1 MTYIYDILL
10 NFKEELIEFYDWNK
24 NDNIIHIRKIP
35 LIKIPTKDLYNI
47 KNNNIKIEFDFLEK
61 IKNKTEIFT
70 PKLIKKME
78 YMFLISDGNSILGI
92 MKQDKKIK
100 KSSLLIDEELD
111 TLEEVKII
119 DYEHIEYKIIDKEV
133 IDELKTRKQK
143 EIEKFIIKEIEKIKH
158 EEEKLKYIYYDCF
171 NKKEINTEK
180 IIYQIKEGIKDIN
193 INKKLY
199 NFFKLIEVH
208 K

>member
-10 NFKEELIEFYDWNK
+10 NFKEELYEFYDWNK

-35 LIKIPTKDLYNI
+35 IIKISTNDLYNI
-47 KNNNIKIEFDFLEK
+47 RNNDVKFEYPFLEK

-70 PKLIKKME
+70 PKLVKKIE
-78 YMFLISDGNSILGI
+78 HMFLLSDGNSVLGI

-111 TLEEVKII
+111 TLEEMKLL
-119 DYEHIEYKIIDKEV
+119 DYENIEYKIKEK
-133 IDELKTRKQK
+133 IEKNEFKTRKQI
-143 EIEKFIIKEIEKIKH
+143 EREKFIKKELNKIKN
-158 EEEKLKYIYYDCF
+158 EEDKLKYIYYECF
-171 NKKEINTEK
+171 NKKEENIEK
-180 IIYQIKEGIKDIN
+180 INYEIIENINDLN

-199 NFFKLIEVH
+199 NFFKLTEVH